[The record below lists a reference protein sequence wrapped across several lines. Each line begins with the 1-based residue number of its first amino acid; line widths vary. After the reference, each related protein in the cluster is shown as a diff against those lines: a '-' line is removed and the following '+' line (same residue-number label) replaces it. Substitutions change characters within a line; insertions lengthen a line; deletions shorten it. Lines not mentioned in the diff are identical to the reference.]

1 MSEQYPFYNTV
12 IELALRLSR
21 AERARLIAQIAPTLV
36 EDTPANKTSKRS
48 SYGILA
54 DLGVDVSAEDIDQAR
69 REMWSNFPRE
79 DIV

>member
-1 MSEQYPFYNTV
+1 MSEQVPTYETV
-12 IELALRLSR
+12 VGMALRLTL

-36 EDTPANKTSKRS
+36 EDQSTDRPKRS

-54 DLGVDVSAEDIDQAR
+54 DLNVDLSMDDIDQAR

-79 DIV
+79 DIG